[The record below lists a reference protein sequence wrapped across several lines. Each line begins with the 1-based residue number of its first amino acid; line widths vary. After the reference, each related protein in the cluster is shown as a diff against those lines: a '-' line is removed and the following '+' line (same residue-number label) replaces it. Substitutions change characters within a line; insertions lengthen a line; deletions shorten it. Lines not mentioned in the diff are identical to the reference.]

1 MNNEFDQ
8 QEEVKLVEQEQ
19 SSSTNLEQ
27 PIKEN
32 TNTLDVELND
42 QLFKFVEL
50 SDTIKSSSLVGKP
63 RIAIVDIFKRFFKNY
78 VAVIALCVV
87 LLIALIGLIAPL
99 ASPFSATEPASSAS
113 RDWIS
118 NMPPGYAPIVTEI
131 MTQSQFEEIKKVDDL
146 MTNLQIIK
154 NYQQLENQFLVTY
167 DKYLFVSSLTNDG
180 SSGFTTLLGTN
191 NVGID
196 IWTRTWV
203 ATRDSITLAFLVATT
218 DAVIGITIGALL
230 GFHAGKWVDTVFTRI
245 IEIIINIPSLIWFLM
260 LITILPTINQFS
272 LFLILTSIG
281 WVYMVNGTRLWII
294 TVKDQDFIM
303 AAKSIGASKARQ
315 IFVHALP
322 AVIGKLA
329 TNYVRRIVVVIVSL
343 SSLTF
348 LGFLPTTGSPNLGT
362 LLQEARTQF
371 GTNIWIL
378 LLPSMILLFFSLSSQ
393 FIANGLH
400 DALDPQVIRGK

>member
-8 QEEVKLVEQEQ
+8 QEEIKLVEQEQ

-131 MTQSQFEEIKKVDDL
+131 MTQSQFDEIKKVDDL

-154 NYQQLENQFLVTY
+154 NSQQLENQFLVTY

-260 LITILPTINQFS
+260 LITILPTINQFT

-281 WVYMVNGTRLWII
+281 CCLLYTS
-294 TVKDQDFIM
+294 D
-303 AAKSIGASKARQ
+303 AADEQ
-315 IFVHALP
+315 
-322 AVIGKLA
+322 
-329 TNYVRRIVVVIVSL
+329 YIV
-343 SSLTF
+343 
-348 LGFLPTTGSPNLGT
+348 
-362 LLQEARTQF
+362 
-371 GTNIWIL
+371 
-378 LLPSMILLFFSLSSQ
+378 
-393 FIANGLH
+393 
-400 DALDPQVIRGK
+400 